1 VEDQY
6 FYTFHDPP
14 FIETSTSRK
23 RDTDYVYQMGEAL
36 KRGVDVVALC
46 PGRNNVFWK
55 HYEIRQRRI
64 AAQYLRE
71 ISESHPGAGKFVIC
85 TMNTGGSD
93 AVIHSKLLMVDDEFV
108 MIGSANMCQRSIA
121 NLTELNL
128 GVVDPEGKL
137 VRDLRLALWQE
148 HLELDSPDSLLD
160 SSLGVEQW
168 HDNAAEGKGR
178 LHLFKSVRPKIEFPY
193 RFLFNKLV
201 DPYNGPSRG
210 S

>member
-1 VEDQY
+1 
-6 FYTFHDPP
+6 
-14 FIETSTSRK
+14 
-23 RDTDYVYQMGEAL
+23 
-36 KRGVDVVALC
+36 
-46 PGRNNVFWK
+46 
-55 HYEIRQRRI
+55 
-64 AAQYLRE
+64 
-71 ISESHPGAGKFVIC
+71 
-85 TMNTGGSD
+85 MNTGGSD